1 MKDNQKFIIA
11 IMILASI
18 IVILLISFL
27 SLSFYNK
34 PMSAEG
40 HKTVSQIVTS
50 LIAIVSVIVGQK
62 FNNK

>member
-50 LIAIVSVIVGQK
+50 LIAIVSVIVGHQV
-62 FNNK
+62 NNK

>member
-18 IVILLISFL
+18 ITILLISFL

-50 LIAIVSVIVGQK
+50 LIAIVSVIVGHQV
-62 FNNK
+62 NNK